1 MKNLP
6 PPHLHL
12 HLHLRLSRPLL
23 SDLFKTLAQRQFVSR
38 SPENMWIAVEGCC
51 HGELDAI
58 YATIAEAEK
67 RRSIKARAANY
78 FGG

>member
-1 MKNLP
+1 ML
-6 PPHLHL
+6 
-12 HLHLRLSRPLL
+12 RPLL

-67 RRSIKARAANY
+67 RRSIKARAANDC
-78 FGG
+78 GG